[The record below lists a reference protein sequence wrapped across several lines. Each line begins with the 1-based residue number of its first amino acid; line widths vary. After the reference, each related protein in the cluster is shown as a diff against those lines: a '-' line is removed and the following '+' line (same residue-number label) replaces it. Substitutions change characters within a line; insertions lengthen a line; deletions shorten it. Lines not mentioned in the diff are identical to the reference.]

1 MYSVNRRKN
10 IEREERMVL
19 RGKREEAAGKLL
31 HKVPDLTS
39 LSLEIREIRPNGC
52 TNDTQY
58 IRRVVV
64 EHAHALFE
72 MPCSYS
78 SCDNGGYDATREILA
93 ALASRVTRFEGEC
106 TCRGSCGGE
115 FCSRVLRYVATA
127 TYRPRS
133 DIS

>member
-1 MYSVNRRKN
+1 MYSANRRRN
-10 IEREERMVL
+10 IEREERMAL
-19 RGKREEAAGKLL
+19 RGQRERAAGKLL
-31 HKVPDLTS
+31 QKIPDLES
-39 LSLEIREIRPNGC
+39 LSLEIRETRPNAP

-78 SCDNGGYDATREILA
+78 SCDNGGYDATQEILS
-93 ALASRVTRFEGEC
+93 ALAARSMRFEGEC
-106 TCRGSCGGE
+106 VCRGSCGGE
-115 FCSRVLRYVATA
+115 FCSRILRYVATA

-133 DIS
+133 DVS

>member
-1 MYSVNRRKN
+1 ML
-10 IEREERMVL
+10 L

-31 HKVPDLTS
+31 QKVPELAS
-39 LSLEIREIRPNGC
+39 LSLDIRETRSNGS

-78 SCDNGGYDATREILA
+78 SCSNGGYDATREILA
-93 ALASRVTRFEGEC
+93 ALASRAPRFEGE
-106 TCRGSCGGE
+106 TVCRGSCGGE

-127 TYRPRS
+127 TYRPLPGVS
-133 DIS
+133 

>member
-1 MYSVNRRKN
+1 ML
-10 IEREERMVL
+10 L
-19 RGKREEAAGKLL
+19 RGKREQAAGKLL
-31 HKVPDLTS
+31 QKVPDLTS
-39 LSLEIREIRPNGC
+39 LNLEIRESRPNGL

-78 SCDNGGYDATREILA
+78 SCDNGGYDVTREVLS
-93 ALASRVTRFEGEC
+93 ALASRAARFEGEC
-106 TCRGSCGGE
+106 ACRGSCGGE

-127 TYRPRS
+127 TYRSGPQA
-133 DIS
+133 